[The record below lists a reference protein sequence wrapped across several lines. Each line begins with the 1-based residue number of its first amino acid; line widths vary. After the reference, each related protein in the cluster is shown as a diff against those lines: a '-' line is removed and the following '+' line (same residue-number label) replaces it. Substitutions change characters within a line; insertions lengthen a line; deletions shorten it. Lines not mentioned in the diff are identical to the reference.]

1 MKKCPSCNRA
11 YSNAVS
17 LCPSCGI
24 ELVATSGSGSSIRAN
39 GNPEGN
45 NVETQT
51 KKVVDHGNE
60 NKKTVVSGWKIS
72 SVVFMMLAMLFAG
85 LYAIQLS
92 EYDDM
97 ESKYNRKNREYNS
110 LNEEYEELEKVIAL
124 YDLEGKYAIELTSV
138 YNGDSDKK
146 QISKDLP
153 TSSLKYVCMK
163 WTVHS
168 FSEEWDDMIYINV
181 IRPDGSV
188 MTPQKEYNYYTTRDD
203 LRDKT
208 GSSQGREWSWADQ
221 SWKKGTYQV
230 VFVQAESVIA
240 SFEIEVT

>member
-1 MKKCPSCNRA
+1 MPEKKN
-11 YSNAVS
+11 
-17 LCPSCGI
+17 
-24 ELVATSGSGSSIRAN
+24 VA
-39 GNPEGN
+39 
-45 NVETQT
+45 
-51 KKVVDHGNE
+51 
-60 NKKTVVSGWKIS
+60 SGWKIS
-72 SVVFMMLAMLFAG
+72 SAILLMITLLFLG
-85 LYAIQLS
+85 LYATKVS
-92 EYDDM
+92 EYDDL
-97 ESKYNRKNREYNS
+97 ERKYNQRNREYNS
-110 LNEEYEELEKVIAL
+110 LNEEYEELEKVVAL

-153 TSSLKYVCMK
+153 ASSLKYVCMK

-181 IRPDGSV
+181 IQPDGSV